1 MKKVT
6 FSITVVVLLAMIV
19 GLIGYD
25 RFSTSQNAKKYQLEE
40 KTTTTTKEE
49 TTKTKT
55 KKEKN
60 SQRIYCIGDSFTLG
74 SEFAS
79 YPLNLESLTNSEII
93 KFGGNQDTTYDLS
106 IRVGRTKIFANN
118 ITIPGDKEAV
128 DLTFYNE
135 KGEQVEALKNSG
147 SNFDEVTIQGIKG
160 TLAYDSSR
168 NIHTF
173 TRDKSGKAVTLTAP
187 AQIEATLPEFNE
199 NDIVIIFSGNYD
211 KQNNQDVYRTITYQR
226 AILNQIKTQK
236 YIVVSMTSKRQNNLV
251 RDDNN
256 ILNEEHKDQVNE
268 THRKISKMEN
278 QATETRVLMHTNK
291 GDIKLK
297 LYNDTPLHR
306 DNFIKLVKEGQ
317 YNGLLF
323 HRVIKDFMIQGGD
336 VTSKDAPMNKQ
347 LGAGD
352 LGYTVPAEFR
362 YPKYFHKK
370 GALCAARTGDEVNPE
385 KASSASQFYI
395 VTGKKYSEQELNQ
408 MEKQLEGRL
417 KQEIF
422 ARLQNENKPK
432 IMEFYRSGNKEELAI
447 LRDTLI
453 GKTELE
459 AEKRKDEVKLNPELR
474 EAYKN
479 VGGVPFL
486 DNQYTVY
493 GEVVEGMDVVDAIQS
508 SKTNKQDRPTENIVI
523 NSVEI
528 L

>member
-1 MKKVT
+1 
-6 FSITVVVLLAMIV
+6 
-19 GLIGYD
+19 
-25 RFSTSQNAKKYQLEE
+25 
-40 KTTTTTKEE
+40 
-49 TTKTKT
+49 
-55 KKEKN
+55 
-60 SQRIYCIGDSFTLG
+60 
-74 SEFAS
+74 
-79 YPLNLESLTNSEII
+79 
-93 KFGGNQDTTYDLS
+93 
-106 IRVGRTKIFANN
+106 
-118 ITIPGDKEAV
+118 
-128 DLTFYNE
+128 
-135 KGEQVEALKNSG
+135 
-147 SNFDEVTIQGIKG
+147 
-160 TLAYDSSR
+160 
-168 NIHTF
+168 
-173 TRDKSGKAVTLTAP
+173 
-187 AQIEATLPEFNE
+187 
-199 NDIVIIFSGNYD
+199 
-211 KQNNQDVYRTITYQR
+211 
-226 AILNQIKTQK
+226 
-236 YIVVSMTSKRQNNLV
+236 
-251 RDDNN
+251 
-256 ILNEEHKDQVNE
+256 
-268 THRKISKMEN
+268 MEN

-370 GALCAARTGDEVNPE
+370 GALCAARTGDEVN
-385 KASSASQFYI
+385 A
-395 VTGKKYSEQELNQ
+395 EQELNQ

-479 VGGVPFL
+479 EGGVPFL